1 MDGWLDGWTG
11 GQIDIDGHVLFIIL
25 LCYNIYNYF

>member
-25 LCYNIYNYF
+25 LCYNVYNYF